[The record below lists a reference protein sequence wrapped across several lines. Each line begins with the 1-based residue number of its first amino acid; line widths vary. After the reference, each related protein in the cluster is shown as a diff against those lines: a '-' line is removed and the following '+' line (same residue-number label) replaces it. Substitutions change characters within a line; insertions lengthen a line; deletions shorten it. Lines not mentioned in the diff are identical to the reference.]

1 MFSFS
6 HCSPRELFLS
16 NVVLF
21 TCLCMH
27 NLRNDKIKIP
37 LRRSRGLNWENK
49 TYKPKRSGNSLSSL
63 RVRNKDL
70 RANSQTSLARVRLCL
85 RQRVKNTMRP
95 YYIKNIFCEQCLDP
109 SHHTLEL
116 KCTSE
121 GKSTVQQARHSLS
134 TRRTSGHP
142 GL

>member
-1 MFSFS
+1 MFCFS
-6 HCSPRELFLS
+6 HLGQCDVPPELFLS
-16 NVVLF
+16 NV
-21 TCLCMH
+21 LCMY
-27 NLRNDKIKIP
+27 NLRNDKMQIP
-37 LRRSRGLNWENK
+37 LRTSRGLNWENK
-49 TYKPKRSGNSLSSL
+49 TYKPKRPGNSLSSL

-70 RANSQTSLARVRLCL
+70 RAASQTSLARVILCL
-85 RQRVKNTMRP
+85 QSRVKNAMRP
-95 YYIKNIFCEQCLDP
+95 NYIKNIFCEQCLDP

-121 GKSTVQQARHSLS
+121 GKSTVQQARHCLS